1 MLSREKIY
9 DVSEDVN
16 IHYTPNAVGI
26 FPLHLS
32 NLKHI
37 DISQV
42 YLQLER
48 LSCQDPPYKSVAA
61 LNCIVLGC
69 ANIWDLDRA
78 YQTFEAISSPFE
90 LTPDIHSY
98 NALMYAF
105 GKLKKVILQYFFS
118 L

>member
-1 MLSREKIY
+1 MLL
-9 DVSEDVN
+9 
-16 IHYTPNAVGI
+16 GI
-26 FPLHLS
+26 FLWHHF
-32 NLKHI
+32 NLKRI

-42 YLQLER
+42 YLQLEH

-78 YQTFEAISSPFE
+78 YQTFEAISSPFG

-105 GKLKKVILQYFFS
+105 GKLKKVILHFFS
-118 L
+118 LCNLANSLCLPHT